1 MRESNSSRADA
12 LASIASATRA
22 GPWERYKGLMELM
35 GGVVAFAVVV
45 YGALYVIVLLAGAW
59 WGFGFAVLE
68 GVTMAYDPCS

>member
-1 MRESNSSRADA
+1 MLSYPSLR
-12 LASIASATRA
+12 LPHA

-59 WGFGFAVLE
+59 WGAFWL
-68 GVTMAYDPCS
+68 CSG